1 MSWESTFFMYWSQ
14 FSSHNV
20 GSISDLTSDEY
31 PRICL
36 KELCVF
42 ILEIDECAECS
53 RTCEEQCLV
62 QNFPD
67 SAARFPESRS
77 HLLPDV
83 SKCIGWCSS
92 FLRKL
97 PMSKVPTERILSIW

>member
-1 MSWESTFFMYWSQ
+1 MCWESTFFMYWSQ

-67 SAARFPESRS
+67 SAARFPSS
-77 HLLPDV
+77 PFMLKLLTAQNNMLNSMV
-83 SKCIGWCSS
+83 SPYAVQCIRLH
-92 FLRKL
+92 FAVRAD
-97 PMSKVPTERILSIW
+97 

>member
-1 MSWESTFFMYWSQ
+1 MYSAFKCIGKYIFHGLEAVQ
-14 FSSHNV
+14 LIFSII
-20 GSISDLTSDEY
+20 GDLAANEY
-31 PRICL
+31 PWVCL

-42 ILEIDECAECS
+42 ILEIHECAECS

-67 SAARFPESRS
+67 YAGRLPASRS
-77 HLLPDV
+77 DFYPDV
-83 SKCIGWCSS
+83 SQCMGWCSS

-97 PMSKVPTERILSIW
+97 PVREFRT

>member
-1 MSWESTFFMYWSQ
+1 MLLNVLGKYIFHVLEAVQLTQ
-14 FSSHNV
+14 HV
-20 GSISDLTSDEY
+20 GSVSDLTANEY

-83 SKCIGWCSS
+83 SQCIGWCSS

-97 PMSKVPTERILSIW
+97 PMCKVLA

>member
-1 MSWESTFFMYWSQ
+1 MPWKVR
-14 FSSHNV
+14 FSCIG
-20 GSISDLTSDEY
+20 GSSAHTTCIISVLSANEY
-31 PRICL
+31 PWICL

-67 SAARFPESRS
+67 CAARFPESRS
-77 HLLPDV
+77 DLLPDV
-83 SKCIGWCSS
+83 SQCIGCCSG

-97 PMSKVPTERILSIW
+97 PMCEIQT